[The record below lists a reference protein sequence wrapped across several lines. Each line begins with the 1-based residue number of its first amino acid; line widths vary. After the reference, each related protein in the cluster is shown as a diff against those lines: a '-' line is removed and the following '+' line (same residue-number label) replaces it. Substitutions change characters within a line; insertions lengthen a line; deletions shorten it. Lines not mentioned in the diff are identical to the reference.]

1 MLFFKDLKFG
11 VKQGLSFGIILFI
24 LFGLNGVS
32 LYNLGSLNKEIEE
45 ISNNWLERAV
55 TISDLNLN
63 VSQLRAFQLEHA
75 YTFDHMKMRVL
86 EEEIGLLVDQI
97 NENIDK
103 YEKLK
108 KKYKKKDIY
117 SKKEEKLYD
126 GFINNWEIYVDISLS
141 IFKLSK
147 ENNKEDAIV
156 LILGKSKDAYT
167 ATSADLVSLVSLS
180 KLDAFKATKRAE
192 KTFTNTKNFTRLTF
206 IIVLGISLFL
216 TFMLI
221 RLITIPIKQLDRAA
235 VAVAKGNLNIW
246 LDINSKDEIGRLAKT
261 FLTMAESLRNY
272 QRRNEEQSAALLK
285 QQAEL
290 QDKNSELTQKSKSLE
305 QQKIEIEKK
314 NKDLQQAFVD
324 LKYTQNKLIQS
335 EKLASLGQLTAGI
348 AHEINNPINFVMSNI
363 LPLRNDINDILNL
376 VKKYDE
382 LVKTKCYNQ
391 EFEEIEKFKGK
402 IDYTYL
408 LNEIESLLNGM
419 DEGANRTADIVKGL
433 RNFSRMDEGVMV
445 LADINLGIDSTL
457 IMLKNVIKNRI
468 EVKREFGKIPMILC
482 YPGKLNQVFLN
493 ILSNAKDSIV
503 DKGTIFIK
511 TWHDKDFV
519 YVSIKD
525 SGIGMSEEVKSH
537 IFEPFYTTK
546 EVGKGTGLGLS
557 ITYGIVSD
565 HNGKIDVISEEGK
578 GTEFIIS
585 LPNKDS

>member
-24 LFGLNGVS
+24 LFGMNGVS

-75 YTFDHMKMRVL
+75 YTFDNMKMRVL
-86 EEEIGLLVDQI
+86 EEEMGLLLDQI
-97 NENIDK
+97 NDNIDK

-117 SKKEEKLYD
+117 SKKEEKFYD
-126 GFINNWEIYVDISLS
+126 GFINNWEVYVDISFL

-147 ENNKEDAIV
+147 ENNKQEAID
-156 LILGKSKDAYT
+156 LIMGKAKEIYT

-192 KTFTNTKNFTRLTF
+192 KTFTDTKNFTRLTF

-216 TFMLI
+216 TFLLI

-235 VAVAKGNLNIW
+235 VAVSKGNLNIW
-246 LDINSKDEIGRLAKT
+246 LDIKSKDEIGRLSKT

-272 QRRNEEQSAALLK
+272 QKRTEDQAAALLK

-290 QDKNSELTQKSKSLE
+290 QEKNNELTQKSESLE
-305 QQKIEIEKK
+305 HQKIEIEKK
-314 NKDLQQAFVD
+314 NKDLEKAFVD

-376 VKKYDE
+376 VNKYDD
-382 LVKTKCYNQ
+382 LIKTKCYNQ
-391 EFEEIEKFKGK
+391 EFDEIEKFKNK
-402 IDYTYL
+402 IDYKYL
-408 LNEIESLLNGM
+408 LSEIESLLNGM

-445 LADINLGIDSTL
+445 LADINMGLESTL

-468 EVKREFGKIPMILC
+468 KVVKDFGQIPMILC

-493 ILSNAKDSIV
+493 ILSNAKDSIL
-503 DKGTIFIK
+503 DKGTIFIR
-511 TWHDKDFV
+511 TWNDENFV

-525 SGIGMSEEVKSH
+525 TGTGMNEEVKSH

-565 HNGKIDVISEEGK
+565 HNGKIDVVSEENK

-585 LPNKDS
+585 LPNKNS

>member
-24 LFGLNGVS
+24 LFGMNGVS
-32 LYNLGSLNKEIEE
+32 VYNLGSLNKEIEE

-75 YTFDHMKMRVL
+75 YTFDAMKMRVL
-86 EEEIGLLVDQI
+86 EEEMGLLLDQI

-117 SKKEEKLYD
+117 SKKEEKFYE
-126 GFINNWEIYVDISLS
+126 GFVNNWEIYVDISFS

-147 ENNKEDAIV
+147 ENNKQEAIN
-156 LILGKSKDAYT
+156 LIMGKAKEVYT
-167 ATSADLVSLVSLS
+167 STSADLVSLVSLS

-216 TFMLI
+216 TFLLI

-261 FLTMAESLRNY
+261 FLAMAESLRNY
-272 QRRNEEQSAALLK
+272 QRRNEEQSAVLLK

-290 QDKNSELTQKSKSLE
+290 QEKNNELTQKSESLE

-314 NKDLQQAFVD
+314 NKDLEKAFVD

-363 LPLRNDINDILNL
+363 LPLRNDINDILGL

-382 LVKTKCYNQ
+382 LIKTKCYNQ
-391 EFEEIEKFKGK
+391 EFDEIEKLKNK
-402 IDYTYL
+402 IDYKYL
-408 LNEIESLLNGM
+408 LSEIESLLNGM

-445 LADINLGIDSTL
+445 LADINLGLDSTL

-468 EVKREFGKIPMILC
+468 EVIKDFGNIPMILC

-493 ILSNAKDSIV
+493 ILSNAKDSIT
-503 DKGTIFIK
+503 DKGKIFIK
-511 TWHDKDFV
+511 TYNDENYV
-519 YVSIKD
+519 YISIKD
-525 SGIGMSEEVKSH
+525 TGAGMTEEIKEH

-565 HNGKIDVISEEGK
+565 HNGKIDVISEVSK

-585 LPNKDS
+585 LPNKNC